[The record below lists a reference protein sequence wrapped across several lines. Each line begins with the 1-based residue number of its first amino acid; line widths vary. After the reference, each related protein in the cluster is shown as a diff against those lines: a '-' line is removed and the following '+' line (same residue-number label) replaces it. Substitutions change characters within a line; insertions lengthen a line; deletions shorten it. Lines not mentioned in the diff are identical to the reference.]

1 MPQDT
6 PPSAGAGLLYS
17 FSQFSV
23 AANRSTNLSSE
34 VSDVTAA
41 PSQYIVLQFAA
52 TLIVTDVKVSETQ
65 ALYHSLHVSMARRLQ
80 EGREYSVSEVHSV
93 DAEAT
98 RLTMEVM
105 MIMMMMRRR
114 TIMMIMM
121 IITVMMTMQDPHS
134 NATNTCSYHS
144 KGGWGHSTTGVRY
157 DFPHNIALIDEF
169 YSTFYC
175 VKVIKITLFILSV
188 LFSFL

>member
-1 MPQDT
+1 M
-6 PPSAGAGLLYS
+6 
-17 FSQFSV
+17 
-23 AANRSTNLSSE
+23 
-34 VSDVTAA
+34 
-41 PSQYIVLQFAA
+41 
-52 TLIVTDVKVSETQ
+52 
-65 ALYHSLHVSMARRLQ
+65 
-80 EGREYSVSEVHSV
+80 

-105 MIMMMMRRR
+105 IMMMMR
-114 TIMMIMM
+114 TIMM
-121 IITVMMTMQDPHS
+121 IITVMIMTMQDPHS

>member
-34 VSDVTAA
+34 VEDVTAA

-65 ALYHSLHVSMARRLQ
+65 ALYHTLHFSMARRLQ

-105 MIMMMMRRR
+105 MSIMMKMMV
-114 TIMMIMM
+114 
-121 IITVMMTMQDPHS
+121 ITVMMTMQDPHS

-144 KGGWGHSTTGVRY
+144 KGGWGHSTTGVR
-157 DFPHNIALIDEF
+157 
-169 YSTFYC
+169 
-175 VKVIKITLFILSV
+175 
-188 LFSFL
+188 

>member
-52 TLIVTDVKVSETQ
+52 TLIVTDVKVSEIQQ

-105 MIMMMMRRR
+105 MMMG
-114 TIMMIMM
+114 IIMM
-121 IITVMMTMQDPHS
+121 IIMVITVLIMTMQDPHS
-134 NATNTCSYHS
+134 NATSTCSYHS
-144 KGGWGHSTTGVRY
+144 KGGWGHSTTGVR
-157 DFPHNIALIDEF
+157 
-169 YSTFYC
+169 
-175 VKVIKITLFILSV
+175 
-188 LFSFL
+188 

>member
-105 MIMMMMRRR
+105 MMMG
-114 TIMMIMM
+114 IIMM
-121 IITVMMTMQDPHS
+121 IIMVITVLIMTMQDPHS

-157 DFPHNIALIDEF
+157 DFPHL
-169 YSTFYC
+169 
-175 VKVIKITLFILSV
+175 
-188 LFSFL
+188 

>member
-65 ALYHSLHVSMARRLQ
+65 AALYHSLHVSMA
-80 EGREYSVSEVHSV
+80 
-93 DAEAT
+93 
-98 RLTMEVM
+98 
-105 MIMMMMRRR
+105 
-114 TIMMIMM
+114 
-121 IITVMMTMQDPHS
+121 
-134 NATNTCSYHS
+134 
-144 KGGWGHSTTGVRY
+144 
-157 DFPHNIALIDEF
+157 
-169 YSTFYC
+169 
-175 VKVIKITLFILSV
+175 
-188 LFSFL
+188 

>member
-34 VSDVTAA
+34 VEDVTAA

-52 TLIVTDVKVSETQ
+52 TLIVTDVKVSEMQ

-105 MIMMMMRRR
+105 MMMMMMGI
-114 TIMMIMM
+114 IMMIIMV
-121 IITVMMTMQDPHS
+121 ITVMMTMQDPHS

-169 YSTFYC
+169 YSTFC
-175 VKVIKITLFILSV
+175 
-188 LFSFL
+188 